1 MLHDEVDLAAIG
13 QRYARQLA
21 AKDEVIAALCRRAGA
36 AEQARDRCRAAL
48 AAMAAGAAPAAPGG
62 DRLIAAPAAPRR
74 AGRVP
79 VGAWHTSVAVYRVAP
94 GSAERLLQRLR
105 WRLLPRF
112 RRRPGYLGGQL
123 LAPDAETALVV
134 GLWAS
139 RSEAEWAARA
149 VEALLAGPACAMVA
163 SSATRVAAL
172 APADAGEPGWADA
185 AAHAGADVHA
195 RPVAPGRRQRAPTA
209 D

>member
-1 MLHDEVDLAAIG
+1 M
-13 QRYARQLA
+13 
-21 AKDEVIAALCRRAGA
+21 AGA
-36 AEQARDRCRAAL
+36 RPPRAPPRPPCPPP
-48 AAMAAGAAPAAPGG
+48 GPGG
-62 DRLIAAPAAPRR
+62 AGHGGPQGGRLALIAAAAAPRR

-139 RSEAEWAARA
+139 RSEA
-149 VEALLAGPACAMVA
+149 
-163 SSATRVAAL
+163 
-172 APADAGEPGWADA
+172 
-185 AAHAGADVHA
+185 
-195 RPVAPGRRQRAPTA
+195 
-209 D
+209 